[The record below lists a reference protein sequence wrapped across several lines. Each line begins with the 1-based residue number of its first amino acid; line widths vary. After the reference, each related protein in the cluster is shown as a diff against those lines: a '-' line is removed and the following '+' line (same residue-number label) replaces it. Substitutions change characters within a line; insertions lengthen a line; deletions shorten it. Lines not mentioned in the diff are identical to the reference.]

1 MFYFFQ
7 ILIMM
12 WLISLLKTTDQTVD
26 NESSEVRTINSSSN
40 RWWFVIIHFI
50 AWLFLF
56 NHVIY
61 EIKSKNR
68 NNTEIGL
75 QIILDFIN
83 QNLNTLFGRTLAIFN
98 FSTFNYLFPM
108 GIILEIIF
116 GMIILWCISKA
127 KKNSTNE
134 NFLQWIPFI
143 ALFKYIFNII
153 ESKLGYLKYIL
164 ITLLMFYFLNL
175 LTSTIWHAMPGWI
188 LPISNIL
195 IMISSGVYFF
205 RDNFDSKECEKLFGL
220 TLFKV
225 SKVSKKEENPE
236 T

>member
-1 MFYFFQ
+1 MTKYMFYFFQ

-12 WLISLLKTTDQTVD
+12 WLVSLLKTTGQTVD
-26 NESSEVRTINSSSN
+26 NESSEATTINSSSN

-56 NHVIY
+56 NHIIY

-75 QIILDFIN
+75 QIILDFID

-98 FSTFNYLFPM
+98 FSAFNYLFPI

-116 GMIILWCISKA
+116 GMVILWCISKA
-127 KKNSTNE
+127 EKPQTSKK
-134 NFLQWIPFI
+134 FLQRIPFI
-143 ALFKYIFNII
+143 TLFKHIFNII
-153 ESKLGYLKYIL
+153 NSEQKYLKYIL
-164 ITLLMFYFLNL
+164 ISLLIFYFLNL
-175 LTSTIWHAMPGWI
+175 LTSTIWHTMPGWI

-205 RDNFDSKECEKLFGL
+205 RDNFDSRECEKLFGL
-220 TLFKV
+220 TL
-225 SKVSKKEENPE
+225 SKSSL
-236 T
+236 

>member
-12 WLISLLKTTDQTVD
+12 WLVSLLKTTGQTVD
-26 NESSEVRTINSSSN
+26 NESSEATTINSSSN

-56 NHVIY
+56 NHIIY

-75 QIILDFIN
+75 QIILDFID

-98 FSTFNYLFPM
+98 FSAFNYLFPI

-116 GMIILWCISKA
+116 GMVILWCISKA
-127 KKNSTNE
+127 EKPQTSKK
-134 NFLQWIPFI
+134 FLQRIPFI
-143 ALFKYIFNII
+143 TLFKHIFNII
-153 ESKLGYLKYIL
+153 NSEQKYLKYIL
-164 ITLLMFYFLNL
+164 ISLLIFYFLNL
-175 LTSTIWHAMPGWI
+175 LTSTIWHTMPGWI

-205 RDNFDSKECEKLFGL
+205 RDNFDSRECEKLFGL
-220 TLFKV
+220 TL
-225 SKVSKKEENPE
+225 SKSSL
-236 T
+236 